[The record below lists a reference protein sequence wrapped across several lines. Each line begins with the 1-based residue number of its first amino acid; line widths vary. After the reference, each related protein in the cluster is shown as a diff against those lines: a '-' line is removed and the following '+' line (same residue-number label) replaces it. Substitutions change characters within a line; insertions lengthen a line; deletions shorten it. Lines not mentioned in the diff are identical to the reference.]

1 MLLTDGN
8 PNTNEELR
16 VYESAILNVAKT
28 ESINLDVKR
37 GLATEEIAQ
46 DVLDFLLNRSAEPD
60 PRAGSRRTYGVA
72 DVVVTRQMKR
82 WHALHSLETFY
93 RDAFNN
99 QLNDRYKEKFAEYQ
113 QLAKRARELTFQFG
127 VGLVYAPLPAA
138 EAPVFGYVA
147 GSLVEAIYYGR
158 VSWVNASGQ
167 EGQPGEITSF
177 EAPAGS
183 VPTVDAVNP
192 PAEATG
198 FHVYLG
204 TSPEALTRQTSAPVA
219 VGDTFVL
226 PDSGLVDGPAPGDG
240 QDPDVY
246 LTGRSAMRR
255 G

>member
-16 VYESAILNVAKT
+16 VYESTILNVAKT
-28 ESINLDVKR
+28 ESIDLDVKR

-46 DVLDFLLNRSAEPD
+46 DVLDFVLNRSAEPD

-82 WHALHSLETFY
+82 WHALHSLEIFY
-93 RDAFNN
+93 RDGFNN
-99 QLNDRYKEKFAEYQ
+99 QLNDRYKEKFFEYR
-113 QLAKRARELTFQFG
+113 QLAKRAREQTFQFG
-127 VGLVYAPLPAA
+127 VGLVNEPLPAPGV
-138 EAPVFGYVA
+138 PVFGYVS
-147 GSLVEAIYYGR
+147 GSLAETIYYGR
-158 VSWVNASGQ
+158 VAWVNALGQ
-167 EGQPGEITSF
+167 EGAPGEVTSF
-177 EAPAGS
+177 EVPVGSRPTVGVSNAPA
-183 VPTVDAVNP
+183 A
-192 PAEATG
+192 ATG

-204 TSPEALTRQTSAPVA
+204 TSPELLERQTSTPVA

-226 PDSGLVDGPAPGDG
+226 PDTGLADGPAPGDG

-246 LTGRSAMRR
+246 LTGGSTLRR